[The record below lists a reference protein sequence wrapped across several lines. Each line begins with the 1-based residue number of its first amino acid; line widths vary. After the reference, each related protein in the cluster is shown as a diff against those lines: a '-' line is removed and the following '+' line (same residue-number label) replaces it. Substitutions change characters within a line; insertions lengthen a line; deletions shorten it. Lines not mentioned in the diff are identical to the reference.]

1 MNNTMKN
8 LQLSP
13 LYPLKGR
20 FAPNRRL
27 SKLAVITPLRAC
39 PDYSGGLGVS
49 SNNSIN

>member
-27 SKLAVITPLRAC
+27 SKLAVITPLR
-39 PDYSGGLGVS
+39 GLGVS